1 MHILGP
7 CGCPSSALSSDT
19 WSYSCCH
26 SPHRFLQPEVLRL
39 YFPVLESWVVLSV
52 SLPSCYSWF
61 THTHMWD
68 CLVLQPPSCHVSS
81 LPQLPFSAPLTS
93 LDECFLFKSLVFRVS
108 YSSIFWQ
115 FWMCFGFKLVVVL
128 LAVRGSKVYLSM
140 PPSWPD

>member
-1 MHILGP
+1 MLLAQLSACFQSLPPLIPTSKLALLVLIPRWVGLCMFWGP
-7 CGCPSSALSSDT
+7 VGLSSGL
-19 WSYSCCH
+19 SCEAGIFSCH
-26 SPHRFLQPEVLRL
+26 RNPHGFFQSEVLRL

-93 LDECFLFKSLVFRVS
+93 LDECFLFNSLVVRV
-108 YSSIFWQ
+108 
-115 FWMCFGFKLVVVL
+115 
-128 LAVRGSKVYLSM
+128 
-140 PPSWPD
+140 P